1 MAQVRT
7 AGFDVL
13 SLYRTSFPKE
23 ERFPFLFLHAIKL
36 RRSCKFLSY
45 CKNGCLAG
53 MSFTVEG
60 PDMDENADNA
70 DERRR
75 RFAFYERNGFYDT
88 GYLLRDTQMTYTVLS
103 TAKDFKP
110 DVYYETLKGLHPSGV
125 GVPEI
130 LKKIVLVKE
139 THQTNGCGL
148 LSIGVCVFL

>member
-1 MAQVRT
+1 
-7 AGFDVL
+7 
-13 SLYRTSFPKE
+13 
-23 ERFPFLFLHAIKL
+23 
-36 RRSCKFLSY
+36 
-45 CKNGCLAG
+45 

-110 DVYYETLKGLHPSGV
+110 DAYYETLKGLHPSGV